1 MKNKGEGSNKI
12 QYFQDNEGNR
22 APAAIISDDKG
33 HAQGGWEIL
42 SGDNSCVEDLYYGFT
57 IIEAPTTLNIL
68 GLTNKYKLNGA
79 VIPSSTNVASYFMEG
94 VYQPCVFNKLSIDS
108 GIVIVYKK

>member
-1 MKNKGEGSNKI
+1 MLILTLSHRLN
-12 QYFQDNEGNR
+12 NR
-22 APAAIISDDKG
+22 SAGA
-33 HAQGGWEIL
+33 
-42 SGDNSCVEDLYYGFT
+42 
-57 IIEAPTTLNIL
+57 L